1 MTLAGPSRAW
11 AYLNEVRYMTR
22 SKKVRPHQG
31 PKVPRFTQFRCQGTT
46 PDGIEVTSAAM
57 KVRLYRNGVVVLFK
71 GRTPDGRKG
80 AFSGIFKS
88 IEELAA
94 LELAASQ
101 ARAELNKSPPKVKK
115 GGVHA

>member
-1 MTLAGPSRAW
+1 MTQSRKA
-11 AYLNEVRYMTR
+11 
-22 SKKVRPHQG
+22 KPHQG
-31 PKVPRFTQFRCQGTT
+31 PKVPRFTQFRCKGTT
-46 PDGIEVTSAAM
+46 PDGIEVTKVAM
-57 KVRLYRNGVVVLFK
+57 KVRMYKNGVVVLFK